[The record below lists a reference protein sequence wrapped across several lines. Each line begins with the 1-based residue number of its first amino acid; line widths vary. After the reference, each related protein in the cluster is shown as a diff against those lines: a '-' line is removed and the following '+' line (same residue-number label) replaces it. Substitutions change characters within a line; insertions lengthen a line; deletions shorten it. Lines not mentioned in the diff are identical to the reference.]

1 MGGALREPGELAVV
15 SRWRWALAV
24 VAFVL
29 FVGYALALVG
39 SEFVG
44 ALW

>member
-1 MGGALREPGELAVV
+1 M

-24 VAFVL
+24 VACLL